1 MIETVVRI
9 HHSQTMSAS
18 SRKVIFAALAG
29 VALALITGMM
39 VFNGLTS
46 IAIGLIPG
54 ATAVRL
60 PVETRS

>member
-1 MIETVVRI
+1 
-9 HHSQTMSAS
+9 MSAS